1 MINLSS
7 LQLELNS
14 LNKVQTEATGKCL
27 QRKVCMSFVIVIG
40 DVSMSGI
47 LSSIKTFSSG
57 WKFGSVCLLSFLCW
71 RWYKETE
78 STTTY
83 FNCRC
88 NQATCS
94 SSLVTTRKQ
103 ETYRLNRGF
112 EAFLPMLQKELH
124 SVEEIIQFAKCLF
137 IRFLPSFFF
146 MWCGLH
152 GVVPLNQMTTRL
164 DVVEPKLKQKRA
176 VEFLFFNWALKE
188 ALWVRPKRNQ
198 NSFIKSMTAAL
209 RGTTRRCPLIK
220 DVGGNDSSSLC
231 AWQRRISADKMPDH
245 KLCLL

>member
-1 MINLSS
+1 MINLSL

-40 DVSMSGI
+40 DVSMSGV

-83 FNCRC
+83 FNRRC

-103 ETYRLNRGF
+103 ETYRLNPGF
-112 EAFLPMLQKELH
+112 EAFLPKNYTQLRRLFNLQNVYL
-124 SVEEIIQFAKCLF
+124 SDFYRV
-137 IRFLPSFFF
+137 FFF

-220 DVGGNDSSSLC
+220 DVGGNDSSSLS